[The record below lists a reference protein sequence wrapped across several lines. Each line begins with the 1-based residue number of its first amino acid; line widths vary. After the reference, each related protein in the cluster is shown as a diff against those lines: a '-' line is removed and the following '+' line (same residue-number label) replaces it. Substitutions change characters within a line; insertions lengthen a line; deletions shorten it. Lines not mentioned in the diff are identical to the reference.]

1 VTLKGQ
7 GRDPNTLRAQYLKT
21 AGNRGGYYPSWRPS
35 VGDLDVF
42 HSNLKSAHN
51 IDNDNA

>member
-35 VGDLDVF
+35 VGDLDLGLRL
-42 HSNLKSAHN
+42 SLKLEISS
-51 IDNDNA
+51 